1 MRMIKIIIVVE
12 KIHLHFLLLL
22 ILLLLL
28 LLLLISPES
37 AVAEE
42 GGDVVV
48 QEIVMIK
55 GAAGEALPRADEA
68 EAVIEVGEAAGA
80 EEG

>member
-28 LLLLISPES
+28 LLISPES
-37 AVAEE
+37 AEAEE

-55 GAAGEALPRADEA
+55 GAAGEAMPRADEVK
-68 EAVIEVGEAAGA
+68 AVIEVGEVAGA